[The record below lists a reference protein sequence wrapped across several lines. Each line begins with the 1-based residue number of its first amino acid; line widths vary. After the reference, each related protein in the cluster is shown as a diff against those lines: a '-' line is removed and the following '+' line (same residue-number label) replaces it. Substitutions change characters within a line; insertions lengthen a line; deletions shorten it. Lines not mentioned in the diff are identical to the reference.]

1 MSKINVVLVADSNY
15 LNYLE
20 IALKSL
26 LSHNENLL
34 IFVINTGDISSDWA
48 ISLQSFFR
56 KRGCS
61 LQLVY
66 IDKSSLANFNAS
78 GYISAATYLRF
89 YIPHLFKLSD
99 NPYWVYLDCDVVIN
113 GNIVAPFYQYN
124 FSNYRVGAVSD
135 RYVLSLKEHPY
146 VNRDYLNAGVL
157 YLNANKFNPSFVSD
171 LIHLSKELK
180 EKIIFGDQD
189 ILNYYLKDEWITLP
203 YNYNFQLEHMIYS
216 QGSKIEPSIIHFTG
230 PKKPLDK
237 VNHSDKN
244 VMSIISL
251 FRLYNSLC
259 WDDIVNLPVGTI
271 KLKLE

>member
-1 MSKINVVLVADSNY
+1 MAKINVVLVADSNY

-26 LSHNENLL
+26 LSHNENLS

-89 YIPHLFKLSD
+89 YIPHLFKLND
-99 NPYWVYLDCDVVIN
+99 NPYWIYLDCDVVIN

-124 FSNYRVGAVSD
+124 FSNYGVGAVSD

-146 VNRDYLNAGVL
+146 VNRDYFNAGVL
-157 YLNANKFNPSFVSD
+157 YLNANKLNPSFVSD
-171 LIHLSKELK
+171 LIKLSNEL
-180 EKIIFGDQD
+180 EDVTFGDQD
-189 ILNYYLKDEWITLP
+189 ILNYYLKDEWITLS
-203 YNYNFQLEHMIYS
+203 NSYNFQSNHMVYY
-216 QGSKIEPSIIHFTG
+216 QGERIEPCIIHFTG
-230 PKKPLDK
+230 PVKPLDK
-237 VNHSDKN
+237 VNTNIKN

-251 FRLYNSLC
+251 FRLYNSLS
-259 WDDIVNLPVGTI
+259 WDEILNFPIGTI